1 VGETLTGSLKH
12 DILYRVLN
20 INFNVGVLYVMDV
33 YPETIGSVS
42 CSTPIHLDEE
52 PLDGQKTIEQLQLI
66 KVSY

>member
-1 VGETLTGSLKH
+1 MTYYT
-12 DILYRVLN
+12 VLN

-33 YPETIGSVS
+33 CPETTESFS

-52 PLDGQKTIEQLQLI
+52 PLDGQKTIEQLQLL